1 MDIGERKVAM
11 AFRGRLEAPTAQ
23 LTWLD
28 SEVLAL
34 RWHHA
39 GWPLESGSA
48 FEGYGDAWHLVG
60 KDIR

>member
-11 AFRGRLEAPTAQ
+11 AFQGRLEAPTAQ

-34 RWHHA
+34 RWHHT